1 MSFRTSM
8 IGLGLLT
15 GLVGVLPSSYAASSL
30 PLSGQI
36 LGQVRNNTGV
46 AQMGATVLLYNRYDE
61 MVRRT
66 LTNDTGKFVFEGLA
80 PDTYSIRV
88 MLASFVPALRRNISV
103 TPGSENLL
111 KINLTGVL
119 STIELVPAS
128 ESRGT
133 LMSDDWK
140 WVLRTSQATRPV
152 LRLIPVSSSS
162 QKHSNTSLFSQT
174 TGVVRLSAGDLQA
187 VSGSTAQDL
196 GTAFAVA
203 TLINGSA
210 RVRVSGNLG
219 YTANTGLPAA
229 GFRAT
234 YSHDKDG
241 TAGPQVSL
249 TGRQVYFPGLGGGT
263 PVADGGSGPVLRTAS
278 MSVLDRLDVL
288 DTLRLEYGAH
298 LDSVS
303 FVDRANYVS
312 PFARATY
319 DLGTHGSVRVAFSSG
334 TQPAELIASNTEPQP
349 GEMNQGTD
357 LTQDL
362 AALALLPQVSL
373 RNGHM
378 RLQRNETWEAGYTVV
393 QGSRRYSATVYREAV
408 ADAAYAMS
416 AASAGFL
423 PQGDLLPSLDSQ
435 EYVFNVGDFRRIGY
449 GVAATQSLGDR
460 AWITVAAG
468 RGGALVADSS
478 QAPTN
483 SAGDM
488 RALIHQAQRSW
499 VTARASATVPL
510 VGTYVVTS
518 YGWTDFRALM
528 PAHVSLTGTTDQSEG
543 WTVYVRQP
551 LPRLSGM
558 RGRVEA
564 TAELQNILAQGY
576 LPLSASGHTAVLTDS
591 PRAVR
596 GGLNFLF

>member
-1 MSFRTSM
+1 M

-15 GLVGVLPSSYAASSL
+15 GLVGLAPAVSAASSF
-30 PLSGQI
+30 PTAGQI
-36 LGQVRNNTGV
+36 LGQVRNNAGV
-46 AQMGATVLLYNRYDE
+46 TQMGATVLLYNRYDE

-88 MLASFVPALRRNISV
+88 TLASFVPALRRNISV

-152 LRLIPVSSSS
+152 LRLLPVSSSA

-174 TGVVRLSAGDLQA
+174 TGVVRLSAGDSQT

-196 GTAFAVA
+196 GTAFALA

-219 YTANTGLPAA
+219 YIANTGLPAA

-234 YSHDKDG
+234 YSHDKGG
-241 TAGPQVSL
+241 TMGPQVSL
-249 TGRQVYFPGLGGGT
+249 TGRQVYFPGLGGGST
-263 PVADGGSGPVLRTAS
+263 SAADGESGPVLRTAS
-278 MSVLDRLDVL
+278 LSMLDRLDLL
-288 DTLRLEYGAH
+288 DTLRIEYGAH

-303 FVDRANYVS
+303 FIDRANYVS

-319 DLGTHGSVRVAFSSG
+319 DLGTHGSVRVAFSAG
-334 TQPAELIASNTEPQP
+334 TQPAELIAANAQSQP

-373 RNGHM
+373 RDGHM
-378 RLQRNETWEAGYTVV
+378 RLQRNETWEVGYTVV
-393 QGSRRYSATVYREAV
+393 QGSRRYSATVYRESV

-416 AASAGFL
+416 APAGFL

-435 EYVFNVGDFRRIGY
+435 QYVFDVGNFRRVGY
-449 GVAATQSLGDR
+449 SVAAEQSLGDH
-460 AWITVAAG
+460 AEITVAAG
-468 RGGALVADSS
+468 RAGALMAGSQ
-478 QAPTN
+478 QAPVD
-483 SAGDM
+483 SAAGM
-488 RALIHQAQRSW
+488 RALIRPAQRSW

-510 VGTYVVTS
+510 SRTYVVTS
-518 YGWTDFRALM
+518 YGWTDFRTLM

-543 WTVYVRQP
+543 LTVYVRQP

-558 RGRVEA
+558 HGRVEA
-564 TAELQNILAQGY
+564 TAALQNILAQGY
-576 LPLSASGHTAVLTDS
+576 LPLSAGGHTAILTDS